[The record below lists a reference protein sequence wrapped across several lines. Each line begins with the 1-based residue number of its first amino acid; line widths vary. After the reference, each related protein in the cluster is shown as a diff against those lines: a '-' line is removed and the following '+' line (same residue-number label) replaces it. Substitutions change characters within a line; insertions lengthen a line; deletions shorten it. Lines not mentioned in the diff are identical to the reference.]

1 MPTHDKEHAHHAG
14 EHTLSRRFR
23 IVVVELAHHLP
34 YTIISS
40 LIAMAAIWYFGTVQE
55 QQAAGQSWVAPLRW
69 SFHVLHPLHVCL
81 SAITTTAVLWR
92 FERKLFK
99 ALAVGTLGSVIPCG
113 FSDYVVPF
121 VGGRILGQPMEL
133 HMCLIEHPM
142 LILPFLLLGLFCGFL
157 FEGRVSNHSIFS
169 HGAHVFVSS
178 LAALL
183 YLAGFGFTGWM
194 TDFTLIFPVLL
205 VVVTAVW
212 IPCCIGDIV
221 VPVSAIRHYP
231 HGGRHSVPR
240 PSV

>member
-1 MPTHDKEHAHHAG
+1 M
-14 EHTLSRRFR
+14 SRRVSIIIR
-23 IVVVELAHHLP
+23 ELAHHLP
-34 YTIISS
+34 YTVISS
-40 LIAMAAIWYFGTVQE
+40 LIAMVAVWYFGMVQM
-55 QQAAGQSWVAPLRW
+55 QQHADRNWVAELRW

-92 FERKLFK
+92 FERRLGK
-99 ALAVGTLGSVIPCG
+99 ALLVGTLGSVIPCG

-121 VGGRILGQPMEL
+121 IGGRILGQPMQL
-133 HMCLIEHPM
+133 HICLIEHPM
-142 LILPFLLLGLFCGFL
+142 LILPFLLIGLLSGLL
-157 FEGRVSNHSIFS
+157 FEGRVSDHSIFS

-205 VVVTAVW
+205 VVVMAVW

-231 HGGRHSVPR
+231 HGGRHAISR